1 MANLS
6 SISDRKQQK
15 LFILQRKVSIIMII
29 YISILKIKLFLIKI
43 YLYYF
48 KFSWFYVNMVTLC
61 FCNIV

>member
-15 LFILQRKVSIIMII
+15 MFILQRKVSII